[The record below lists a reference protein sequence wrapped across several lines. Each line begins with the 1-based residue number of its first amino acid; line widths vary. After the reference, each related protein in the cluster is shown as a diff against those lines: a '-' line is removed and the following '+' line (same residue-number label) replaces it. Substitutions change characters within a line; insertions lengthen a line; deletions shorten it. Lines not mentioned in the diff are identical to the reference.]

1 VGSGEKDKRR
11 AGYGESGERWVERPE
26 AKVFAKR
33 ERYKKRLYHASSP
46 KSVAQVI
53 HAFRKSSGHTTYL
66 YSTSSAYL
74 EYVYC
79 ASVTHINDKSAE
91 MS

>member
-33 ERYKKRLYHASSP
+33 ERYKKRFYHASSP
-46 KSVAQVI
+46 KSIAQVI
-53 HAFRKSSGHTTYL
+53 HAFRKSSGHTPYMQ
-66 YSTSSAYL
+66 YG
-74 EYVYC
+74 
-79 ASVTHINDKSAE
+79 HQ
-91 MS
+91 

>member
-33 ERYKKRLYHASSP
+33 ERYKKRFYHASSP

-53 HAFRKSSGHTTYL
+53 HAFRKSSGHTSY
-66 YSTSSAYL
+66 
-74 EYVYC
+74 EHQVKINK
-79 ASVTHINDKSAE
+79 TH
-91 MS
+91 MSGKYD